1 MTDQKILDTLSKIE
15 SEIYYRLDERND
27 NPEGMEDFHRLVD
40 AALLKWHKITGLT
53 IS

>member
-15 SEIYYRLDERND
+15 CELYYRLDESND
-27 NPEGMEDFHRLVD
+27 RPKDIEDFHKIID